1 METRNIY
8 DALAYLTECTL
19 ATVADLKM
27 KKSAPKHETSRQIN
41 IAQVGIDWCQNEEIN
56 LEAIHATRG
65 HDVIKKFNGRVKDW
79 AEQYKP

>member
-27 KKSAPKHETSRQIN
+27 KKSAPKNETARQIN

-56 LEAIHATRG
+56 LAAIHATRANE
-65 HDVIKKFNGRVKDW
+65 VIKKFNGRVKDW

>member
-8 DALAYLTECTL
+8 YAVAFLTECTL

-27 KKSAPKHETSRQIN
+27 KKSASKQETSRQIS

-56 LEAIHATRG
+56 LAALHANRAAE
-65 HDVIKKFNGRVKDW
+65 VIKKFNGRVKDW